1 MKNNVCRQF
10 KLEPVPV
17 ISSWDLSTFDKLFSY
32 LENAHQAN
40 LALLEEVAKLR
51 DEVNTLRGL

>member
-10 KLEPVPV
+10 KLEPVPA
-17 ISSWDLSTFDKLFSY
+17 ISSWNVTTYDKLIPY
-32 LENAHQAN
+32 LENVHQAN

>member
-1 MKNNVCRQF
+1 MNNNVCRQF
-10 KLEPVPV
+10 KLEPVPA
-17 ISSWDLSTFDKLFSY
+17 ISSWDLTTFDKLLPY

-51 DEVNTLRGL
+51 DEVNKLRGL

>member
-1 MKNNVCRQF
+1 MKDNVCRQF
-10 KLEPVPV
+10 KLEPVPS
-17 ISSWDLSTFDKLFSY
+17 INSWDLATYDKLIPY

-40 LALLEEVAKLR
+40 VALLEEVAKLR

>member
-17 ISSWDLSTFDKLFSY
+17 INNWDLSTLDKLLSY

>member
-10 KLEPVPV
+10 KLEPVPA
-17 ISSWDLSTFDKLFSY
+17 ISSWDLATYDKLMPY
-32 LENAHQAN
+32 LENVHQAN

>member
-10 KLEPVPV
+10 KLEPVPA
-17 ISSWDLSTFDKLFSY
+17 ISSWDVTTYDKLIPY
-32 LENAHQAN
+32 LENVHQAN

>member
-1 MKNNVCRQF
+1 MNSNVCRQF

-17 ISSWDLSTFDKLFSY
+17 ISSRDLATFDKLLPY